1 MTGSEKQK
9 DLARYRMQQ
18 AAESLDEAHFLLIGG
33 KSARSVVNRAYYA
46 MFYAMLALLVYEEF
60 SSSKHSGVLSYFNR
74 RFIKGEVFDK
84 SLGLAVNKAFEVRQR
99 VDYREQV
106 EVNREQASQ
115 LINKADRFVEAVRA
129 HLAATDKI

>member
-1 MTGSEKQK
+1 MTNNEKLR
-9 DLARYRMQQ
+9 DLARFRIQQ
-18 AAESLDEAHFLLIGG
+18 AAESLDEARFLMTGG

-46 MFYAMLALLVYEEF
+46 MFYAVLALLVYEEF

-74 RFIKGEVFDK
+74 RFIKGGIFDK

-115 LINKADRFVEAVRA
+115 LLDEANRFVEVVRA
-129 HLAATDKI
+129 HLAATGKI